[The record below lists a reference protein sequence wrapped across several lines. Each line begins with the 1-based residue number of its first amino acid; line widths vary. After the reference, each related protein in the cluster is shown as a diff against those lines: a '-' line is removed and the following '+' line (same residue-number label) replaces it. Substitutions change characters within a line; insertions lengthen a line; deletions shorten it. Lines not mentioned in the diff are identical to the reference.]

1 MSLMDKSRLIEFEE
15 VLGAIEADMEEKDTV
30 RELALKSSRAIAR
43 LSVSAVGA
51 LHRGHVVEGLLEQA
65 REEALKLK
73 SLLKEHPD
81 IYFSGFVEN
90 AQQDMTEAWISYS
103 LIKGNPLPGPDD
115 LAVTSRA
122 YILGLGDVIG
132 ELRRHAME
140 RLKAGN
146 VDEAAE
152 ALDAMET
159 IYQGLMRFDYPTAL
173 VAVRRKQD
181 IARGLLEKTRGEVAV
196 ALRSYELEKKL
207 DELGR
212 KS

>member
-1 MSLMDKSRLIEFEE
+1 MSLMDESRSIEFGE
-15 VLGAIEADMEEKDTV
+15 VLNTIEADMEEKDTV

-43 LSVSAVGA
+43 LSVSAVGG
-51 LHRGHVVEGLLEQA
+51 LHRGKEVKDLLEQA
-65 REEALKLK
+65 REEALKLR

-81 IYFSGFVEN
+81 IYYSGFVEN
-90 AQQDMTEAWISYS
+90 AQQDMTEAWVSHS
-103 LIKGNPLPGPDD
+103 LIKGNPLPRPDD
-115 LAVTSRA
+115 LAVTSQA
-122 YILGLGDVIG
+122 YLLGLGDVIG
-132 ELRRHAME
+132 ELRRHTME
-140 RLKAGN
+140 KLKAGN
-146 VDEAAE
+146 LNEAEE

-173 VAVRRKQD
+173 VAVKRKQD

-212 KS
+212 KA